1 MVRSYGA
8 KQFCLPTV
16 APQQTHILLKYSSFL
31 SPPHTFLLPLSSR
44 LLLPTN
50 SLHPFNTGSFYK
62 EAKVDGPEI
71 REPALDRNGSA
82 GEMVGDDGSAAMGKL
97 GSEEFGGTITG
108 SPFQVWVGLAIETKE
123 RRSQRCRTA
132 RRRDVGCRARKQ
144 VGGSNRGSN
153 RR

>member
-1 MVRSYGA
+1 MVRSYSA

-31 SPPHTFLLPLSSR
+31 SPPHAFLLPISSR
-44 LLLPTN
+44 LLPAN
-50 SLHPFNTGSFYK
+50 FLHPFNTGSFYK

-71 REPALDRNGSA
+71 REPALDRNGNA
-82 GEMVGDDGSAAMGKL
+82 GETVNDDGSAAMGKL

-108 SPFQVWVGLAIETKE
+108 SPFQVWVGLATETKE
-123 RRSQRCRTA
+123 RRSQRRRTA
-132 RRRDVGCRARKQ
+132 RRRDVGSQARKQ
-144 VGGSNRGSN
+144 GGGSNRGSN